1 MLPVTVRCAEL
12 VAEMGLKVTLQGILA
27 LGFLAVFGARNGGAG
42 VIASVLPSTWDL
54 YGLREAG

>member
-1 MLPVTVRCAEL
+1 L

-27 LGFLAVFGARNGGAG
+27 VGFLAVFGARNGGAG